1 MWRRLV
7 RSNPLAV
14 FCIHIVCNMSLY
26 VHKYLGRLGY
36 ELTHLQHV
44 YHTRWLLLRDLYIY
58 ALFPSLSP
66 ISSPRVLCGQLHSIS
81 RQSIS
86 PSPRS
91 VALSWLSNRTIYCK
105 AATAV
110 CSILCIYLRPR
121 CNYRPIYYVQRFSVN
136 KLYTDLIY
144 RVYLYI

>member
-14 FCIHIVCNMSLY
+14 FCIHVVYVIRRYIYISTRVGWVTHSRTYNM
-26 VHKYLGRLGY
+26 
-36 ELTHLQHV
+36 

-66 ISSPRVLCGQLHSIS
+66 VSSPWVLCGQLHSIS

-91 VALSWLSNRTIYCK
+91 VAPSWLSNRTIYCN

-110 CSILCIYLRPR
+110 
-121 CNYRPIYYVQRFSVN
+121 YYAYTYALVVIID
-136 KLYTDLIY
+136 LYMY
-144 RVYLYI
+144 NGFQ